1 MAKRKKADDSS
12 PAKTAA
18 KGAAAFYAVKKLFK
32 GAFIVAGVA
41 AVAKV
46 LRGNRGAA

>member
-1 MAKRKKADDSS
+1 MAKNKRDSNGS

-18 KGAAAFYAVKKLFK
+18 KGAAAYYAIKKLFK
-32 GAFIVAGVA
+32 GAFVVAGVA

-46 LRGNRGAA
+46 LRGDRAT